1 MNFFKQ
7 LVEHTEAK
15 TVIWGKETTITM
27 DETIILPE
35 AIVNTKLAWIENN
48 KENIIQFALE
58 AEDFLYNFNNFISKE
73 INKNGKFKLPDGTL
87 LTETIEVEKLEKS
100 IFIDSVSFYDEVYF
114 NIDLG
119 TIPDYFGGNLLSIEI
134 SVNDYEMEFTGMNG

>member
-35 AIVNTKLAWIENN
+35 AIVNTKLAC
-48 KENIIQFALE
+48 FR
-58 AEDFLYNFNNFISKE
+58 Y
-73 INKNGKFKLPDGTL
+73 
-87 LTETIEVEKLEKS
+87 
-100 IFIDSVSFYDEVYF
+100 
-114 NIDLG
+114 
-119 TIPDYFGGNLLSIEI
+119 
-134 SVNDYEMEFTGMNG
+134 

>member
-27 DETIILPE
+27 DEAIILPE

-100 IFIDSVSFYDEVYF
+100 IFIDSVSF
-114 NIDLG
+114 
-119 TIPDYFGGNLLSIEI
+119 
-134 SVNDYEMEFTGMNG
+134 